1 MGPYL
6 GTRVPIGILS
16 YIYIYWVPIGSLL
29 VFQSPYFQCLFHK
42 KMGPYLKAWGSQLV
56 WESVS
61 LGFAENICNLAS
73 AAPVPWWSESRL
85 ERECNIFQSAQVTVR
100 NFVEYITQARL
111 LLDRVQVLC
120 RGVAEVGRRRRWQEG
135 EERRMGKEQRAHHLS
150 LLLGRAVY
158 RRGDLELAWV
168 KKWFDDSPHYC
179 PYREYITSLRVLS
192 LSFASSLSV
201 NQFRKK
207 CIYSGKWEKMT
218 YDICHWH
225 MSLII

>member
-1 MGPYL
+1 MSNFLHWLYIYFGKWCFKRLLLMSTDWFRVTLLTNFDFYL
-6 GTRVPIGILS
+6 CLRVKFHKSLFWVPILAAGGP
-16 YIYIYWVPIGSLL
+16 YWVPISQKNGSLL
-29 VFQSPYFQCLFHK
+29 
-42 KMGPYLKAWGSQLV
+42 GPYLKAWGSLLV

-158 RRGDLELAWV
+158 RHGDLELARV
-168 KKWFDDSPHYC
+168 KKWFD
-179 PYREYITSLRVLS
+179 VW
-192 LSFASSLSV
+192 FSSLLS
-201 NQFRKK
+201 
-207 CIYSGKWEKMT
+207 I
-218 YDICHWH
+218 
-225 MSLII
+225 

>member
-1 MGPYL
+1 MSILSACIQQWVILICLWWGMICTVIIHICCEVVLHMLALMPNFDFYL
-6 GTRVPIGILS
+6 CSRVKFHESSFWVPILAAGGP
-16 YIYIYWVPIGSLL
+16 YWVPIWS
-29 VFQSPYFQCLFHK
+29 LFHK
-42 KMGPYLKAWGSQLV
+42 KNGSLLGPYLKAWGSLLV

-168 KKWFDDSPHYC
+168 KKWFD
-179 PYREYITSLRVLS
+179 VW
-192 LSFASSLSV
+192 FSSLLS
-201 NQFRKK
+201 
-207 CIYSGKWEKMT
+207 I
-218 YDICHWH
+218 
-225 MSLII
+225 